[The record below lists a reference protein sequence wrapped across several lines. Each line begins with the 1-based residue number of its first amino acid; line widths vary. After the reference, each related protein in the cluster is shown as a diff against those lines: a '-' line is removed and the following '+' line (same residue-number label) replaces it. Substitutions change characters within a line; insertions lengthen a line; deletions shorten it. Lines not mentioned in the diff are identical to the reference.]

1 MILTHGAN
9 SLPRG
14 GGDSVIIGGRTYRTV
29 TIGTQTWLAEN
40 LDYKFDGLI
49 IGQGPAENNTELR
62 ANYFNNDENT
72 YGVDGLNIGL
82 LYNWYAVKYLNDNRD
97 TLMPGWHVPT
107 RDEWNVLIEFAG
119 GSNNAAKKLKSTT
132 RWNNAG
138 NGTDDYGFTAY
149 PSGYYQG
156 NTFSNETSESNY
168 WTITPTNNPNYAYYK
183 DMLASDNVVGDSSY
197 IKPFQYS
204 VRLVKDA

>member
-14 GGDSVIIGGRTYRTV
+14 GSDPDVIGGRKYRTV

-49 IGQGPAENNTELR
+49 IGQSPAANNTELR
-62 ANYFNNDENT
+62 ANYYNNDETT
-72 YGVDGLNIGL
+72 YGVNGLNIGL

-107 RDEWNVLIEFAG
+107 RDEWNTLIEFAG
-119 GSNNAAKKLKSTT
+119 GSDSAGKKLKSTT
-132 RWNNAG
+132 RWLNNG

-149 PSGYYQG
+149 PSGYYQDIS
-156 NTFSNETSESNY
+156 FSNVVSDADY
-168 WTITPTNNPNYAYYK
+168 WTITPTTNPNYAYYK
-183 DMLASDNVVGDSSY
+183 YILASNDRVNDSSY

-204 VRLVKDA
+204 LRLVKDS